1 MGTTPVDIFEKLM
14 ALGPPETVTASGA
27 LRRIGILVDLAG
39 DLDREDG
46 TARAFEWC
54 DVLAGRKLTKQHA
67 ALLEYFRA
75 NAWANRQ
82 RSKHLDADAVWQW
95 EQPEQQKQIFHLRRA
110 VLSPGF
116 DKLSPLRRCQILTNL
131 ANQLNTV
138 GRCVEAIATW
148 ARVLSINPAFGMALG
163 NRGYGLTQYARS
175 LYDKGHRGVFLYFAH
190 KDLSDALS
198 SRAKFWGHEKKNAK
212 AFFAAKKAEI
222 EDVIDVKRAERSIR
236 MDEYP
241 IGTSPDERHYR
252 QWVLRQRFFLNP
264 LNDLGSYTIA
274 ARDMLSLPSFT
285 APIGEPPSL
294 ISFFDH
300 MKQEFVSGRWLLYEG
315 LNADRVHFSDRRVTL
330 YNTLDYPSYS
340 LAVEK
345 VKAAY
350 RIGYSILD
358 KIAFFLNE
366 YAKLGV
372 GERQVY
378 FRTIWYKNCDFRNDI
393 RPEFLESK
401 NWPLRGLY
409 WLSKDLFDPD
419 LQDVMEPD
427 AQALYTIRNRLEHS
441 YLKIHEILLPHP
453 DRERFADAWT
463 DRLAYSVGRDDF
475 GSKTLHVFRLARAG
489 LIYLALGMHREEKK
503 RAKTETKGFK
513 VPMTLGLWPDARKR

>member
-1 MGTTPVDIFEKLM
+1 MSATLVNIFEKLL
-14 ALGPPETVTASGA
+14 ALGPPATITASGG
-27 LRRIGILVDLAG
+27 LKRIGILVDLAG
-39 DLDREDG
+39 DLDREEG
-46 TARAFEWC
+46 TARSLEWC
-54 DVLAGRKLTKQHA
+54 DVLAGRKLTKQQA

-82 RSKHLDADAVWQW
+82 RSKQRDADAVWQW
-95 EQPEQQKQIFHLRRA
+95 KQPEQQQQIFHLRRA
-110 VLSPGF
+110 VQSPGF

-148 ARVLSINPAFGMALG
+148 TRALSINPAFGMALG
-163 NRGYGLTQYARS
+163 NRGYGLMQYARS

-190 KDLSDALS
+190 KDLSAALS
-198 SRAKFWGHEKKNAK
+198 SEAKFWGREKINAK
-212 AFFAAKKAEI
+212 PFFAAKKAEI
-222 EDVIDVKRAERSIR
+222 EDVIDIKRAERSIH
-236 MDEYP
+236 MDGYP
-241 IGTSPDERHYR
+241 IGASADEQHYR
-252 QWVLRQRFFLNP
+252 QWVLWQRLFLNP
-264 LNDLGSYTIA
+264 LNDLGSHTIA

-300 MKQEFVSGRWLLYEG
+300 MKQEFVSARWLLYEG
-315 LNADRVHFSDRRVTL
+315 LSSDRVHFSDRRVTL

-366 YAKLGV
+366 YDKLGV
-372 GERQVY
+372 DETKVY
-378 FRTIWYKNCDFRNDI
+378 FKTIWYENGDFRNDI
-393 RPEFLESK
+393 RPEFLQSK
-401 NWPLRGLY
+401 NLPFRGLY

-419 LQDVMEPD
+419 LKDVMEPD
-427 AQALYTIRNRLEHS
+427 AQALYDIRNRLEHS
-441 YLKIHEILLPHP
+441 YLKIHEILLPQP
-453 DRERFADAWT
+453 VRERLADAWT

-489 LIYLALGMHREEKK
+489 LIYLALGMHREEQK
-503 RAKTETKGFK
+503 RAKTESKGFK
-513 VPMTLGLWPDARKR
+513 MPMTLGLWPDAQKR